1 MKRHIPMVAALA
13 FAALLPSNLSA
24 GPITK
29 HDDQLVK
36 EIEGRYV
43 AFVDATHRG
52 DMKTFRSL
60 CTAKAN
66 QAIPADATGEQL
78 KEMADMMAPSIKG
91 LTFLQL
97 ETGKNAARLAYK
109 NQTKEGLSIVVL
121 MFEKEGGAWMVGG
134 NHTQD
139 YVGQVPK
146 ESVALKEALGS
157 PEVQLPK

>member
-1 MKRHIPMVAALA
+1 MVALA
-13 FAALLPSNLSA
+13 FAALLPSSLSA

-29 HDDQLVK
+29 HEDPLVK
-36 EIEGRYV
+36 QIEGRYV
-43 AFVDATHRG
+43 TFADAARRG

-60 CTAKAN
+60 RTAQAN
-66 QAIPADATGEQL
+66 QAIPPDATGEQL
-78 KEMADMMAPSIKG
+78 KQMADMMAPSIKG

-109 NQTKEGLSIVVL
+109 NRTKEGLTIVVL
-121 MFEKEGGAWMVGG
+121 MFDKEGDAWMVGG

-146 ESVALKEALGS
+146 ESVALQEALSS

>member
-1 MKRHIPMVAALA
+1 MVALA
-13 FAALLPSNLSA
+13 FAALVPSNLSA

-29 HDDQLVK
+29 HDDPLVK
-36 EIEGRYV
+36 EIEGRHV
-43 AFVDATHRG
+43 TFADAAHRG

-60 CTAKAN
+60 RTAKSN
-66 QAIPADATGEQL
+66 QAIPPDATGEQL

-97 ETGKNAARLAYK
+97 ETGKNAARFAYR
-109 NQTKEGLSIVVL
+109 NRTKERLSIVVL

-146 ESVALKEALGS
+146 ESVALQEALSS